1 MLTTGTGLLADGW
14 DSIASTTH
22 HVRPWGLCEAT
33 TSGRG
38 ARDGVR
44 LRGCPAGGRCRWV
57 YTETLACSIFL
68 DLLLH
73 AVQEITPSVQGL
85 AALKR

>member
-22 HVRPWGLCEAT
+22 HVRPRGLCEAT

-38 ARDGVR
+38 VGLKTDGKNPVPTR
-44 LRGCPAGGRCRWV
+44 TV
-57 YTETLACSIFL
+57 FYI
-68 DLLLH
+68 
-73 AVQEITPSVQGL
+73 
-85 AALKR
+85 